1 MDFEQL
7 GVFYLGKEYDPDSGA
22 TTGRLVLYDSR
33 DLTTHAVVLG
43 MTGSGKTGL
52 CIDLLE
58 EAAIDRVPALIV
70 DPKGDIT
77 SLLLQFPDL
86 QPADFLPWINPVDAA
101 RKGLSPEEFA
111 AHEAQLWRRGLA
123 EWGQDSERIRRL
135 GQSTDFRIY
144 TPGSET
150 GRPVSLLHSLDAPR
164 LDWGQNTEALRER
177 IETTVSALLGLLG
190 LQADPLRSREHI
202 LLSNLME
209 HFWRQGQPLDLARL
223 ILAIQKPPLTR
234 LGVFDLETF
243 FPAQERFQLAISLNS
258 LLASPFFAAW
268 LQGDPMEIPDF
279 LAAEDGRPRH
289 SIFYIAHLGEAERIF
304 FVTLLLNQLIGWM
317 RTQPGTTS
325 LRAVVYM
332 DEIFGFF
339 PPTATP
345 PCKKPLLTLL
355 KQARAF
361 GVGMVLAT
369 QNPVDFDYKGLGNA
383 GTWFI
388 GRLQTERDK
397 QRVID
402 GLLGAAGDAALDQD
416 SLNGL
421 ISRLG
426 SRVFL
431 LHNVHDQ
438 APLVFQTRWALSY
451 LRGPMTR
458 RQIQMLQPSA
468 PSTAAFRPPV
478 EPPATPSP
486 HLPPAAAD
494 GLSDTPPLLPQG
506 VRQIFLPPPPGTEGG
521 VTAGGQL
528 RYRPGLLGH
537 GSIHFRDR
545 KTGVDTHR
553 DFALLWQGL
562 AVQPDLWRQAEPWE
576 GRYPFGAT
584 SPPAGARF
592 EDLPVALLRP
602 QELNR
607 LARELAD
614 HLARTC
620 SLEVLYSPLL
630 QMYSRPDESERDFRL
645 RLHQS
650 AREVR
655 DAEIDRITEHYRK
668 QMEQIEKRL
677 YSAQLALAH
686 QKEAEKSRQTE
697 LLVSV
702 GETVLGMFL
711 GRRSYRAAS
720 SSMSRYR
727 QRTAAE
733 QAVEKAEVRV
743 ESLRQDLAAFQEELR
758 RKTEEITNRWQ
769 QAGQELQKV
778 AIRPGR
784 SAVRVQG
791 VAVAWIPV

>member
-1 MDFEQL
+1 MEFEQL
-7 GVFYLGKEYDPDSGA
+7 GVFYLGKEYDPHTG
-22 TTGRLVLYDSR
+22 TTSGRLVLYDSR

-58 EAAIDRVPALIV
+58 EAAIDRVPALII

-77 SLLLQFPDL
+77 NLLLQFPDL
-86 QPADFLPWINPVDAA
+86 QPADFLPWINPDDAA
-101 RKGLSPEEFA
+101 RKGMSPEEFA
-111 AHEAQLWRRGLA
+111 AHQAQLWRRGLA
-123 EWGQDSERIRRL
+123 EWGQDGERIRRL
-135 GQSTDFRIY
+135 GQSADFRIY

-150 GRPVSLLHSLDAPR
+150 GRPVSLLHSLDPPR
-164 LDWGQNTEALRER
+164 LDWSQDVEALRER
-177 IETTVSALLGLLG
+177 IEATVSALLGLLG

-202 LLSNLME
+202 LLSHLME
-209 HFWRQGQPLDLARL
+209 HFWRQGEPLDLGRL
-223 ILAIQKPPLTR
+223 ILAIQKPPLSR

-243 FPAQERFQLAISLNS
+243 FPSQERFQLALSLNS
-258 LLASPFFAAW
+258 LLASPSFAAW
-268 LQGDPMEIPDF
+268 LQGDPLEIPEF

-289 SIFYIAHLGEAERIF
+289 SIFYIAHLGEPERIF

-339 PPTATP
+339 PPTANP
-345 PCKKPLLTLL
+345 PCKKPMLTLL

-369 QNPVDFDYKGLGNA
+369 QNPVDLDYKGLGNT

-397 QRVID
+397 ERVID
-402 GLLGAAGDAALDQD
+402 GLLGAAGDTALDRT
-416 SLNGL
+416 SLADL

-431 LHNVHDQ
+431 LHNVHDT

-451 LRGPMTR
+451 LRGPLTR
-458 RQIQMLQPSA
+458 QQIQRLQPSA
-468 PSTAAFRPPV
+468 PSAAGFRTGR
-478 EPPATPSP
+478 EPAAMPSQ
-486 HLPPAAAD
+486 HLPAAETA

-506 VRQIFLPPPPGTEGG
+506 VTQIFLPPRPGTEGS
-521 VTAGGQL
+521 VSAGGPL
-528 RYRPGLLGH
+528 RYRPGLLGY
-537 GSIHFRDR
+537 GSIHFLDR
-545 KTGVDTHR
+545 KTGVDTQR

-592 EDLPVALLRP
+592 EDLPAALSRP

-607 LARELAD
+607 LAQELAD
-614 HLARTC
+614 HLVRTC
-620 SLEVLYSPLL
+620 RLEVLYCPQL
-630 QMYSRPDESERDFRL
+630 QTYSRPDESDREFRL
-645 RLHQS
+645 RLNQA

-655 DAEIDRITEHYRK
+655 DAEIARMAEQYRK
-668 QMEQIEKRL
+668 QMEKIEERL
-677 YSAQLALAH
+677 RAAELALAH

-697 LLVSV
+697 FLVSV

-711 GRRSYRAAS
+711 GRRTYRAAS

-733 QAVEKAEVRV
+733 QAVEKAEARV
-743 ESLRQDLAAFQEELR
+743 ESLRQDLAALQDELR
-758 RKTEEITNRWQ
+758 RKTEEVTSRWQ
-769 QAGQELQKV
+769 QAGQELQTV
-778 AIRPGR
+778 AVRPAR
-784 SAVRVQG
+784 SGVRVQG

>member
-7 GVFYLGKEYDPDSGA
+7 GVFYLGKEYDPDSGT

-58 EAAIDRVPALIV
+58 EAAIDRVPAVII

-77 SLLLQFPDL
+77 NLLLQFPDL
-86 QPADFLPWINPVDAA
+86 QPADFLPWVNADDAA

-135 GQSTDFRIY
+135 GQSADFRIY

-164 LDWGQNTEALRER
+164 LDWSQDTEALRER
-177 IETTVSALLGLLG
+177 IEATVSALLGLLG

-209 HFWRQGQPLDLARL
+209 YFWRQGQPLDLGQL

-243 FPAQERFQLAISLNS
+243 FPAKERFQLAISLNS
-258 LLASPFFAAW
+258 LLASPSFAAW

-345 PCKKPLLTLL
+345 PCKKPMLTLL

-369 QNPVDFDYKGLGNA
+369 QNPVDLDYKGLGNA

-402 GLLGAAGDAALDQD
+402 GLLGAAGDAALDQGF
-416 SLNGL
+416 LNNL

-431 LHNVHDQ
+431 LHNVHDP

-451 LRGPMTR
+451 LRGPLTR
-458 RQIQMLQPSA
+458 QQIQMLQPSA
-468 PSTAAFRPPV
+468 PPPAALGPPP
-478 EPPATPSP
+478 EPPATPSS
-486 HLPPAAAD
+486 HLPTAAAD

-506 VRQIFLPPPPGTEGG
+506 VRQIFLPPRPGTDGG
-521 VTAGGQL
+521 AAAGGQL
-528 RYRPGLLGH
+528 RYRPGLLGY

-545 KTGVDTHR
+545 KTGVDICR

-584 SPPAGARF
+584 SPLAGARF

-620 SLEVLYSPLL
+620 CLEVLYSPLL

-645 RLHQS
+645 RLNQS

-655 DAEIDRITEHYRK
+655 DAEIDRITEQYRK
-668 QMEQIEKRL
+668 QMEKIEERL

-686 QKEAEKSRQTE
+686 QKEAEKSRQSE
-697 LLVSV
+697 FLVSV

-711 GRRSYRAAS
+711 GRRTYRAAS

-733 QAVEKAEVRV
+733 QAVEKAEARV

-758 RKTEEITNRWQ
+758 RKTEEITRRWHE
-769 QAGQELQKV
+769 AGQELQKV

-791 VAVAWIPV
+791 VAVAWIPL